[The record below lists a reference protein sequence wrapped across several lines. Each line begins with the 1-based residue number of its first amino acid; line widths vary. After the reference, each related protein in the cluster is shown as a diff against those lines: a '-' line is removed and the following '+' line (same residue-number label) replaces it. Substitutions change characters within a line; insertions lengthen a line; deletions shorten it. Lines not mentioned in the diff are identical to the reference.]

1 MSTILKAVDIKKAY
15 SIDHRQQEVLK
26 GIHLEIQKGDFTVI
40 MGSSGAGK
48 STLLYALSGMD
59 YISSGKIIFNGEEIE
74 NFSPDKM
81 AVFRRE
87 HCGFVFQQN
96 NLLDG
101 MSILDNVVAAGMLC
115 NKSKKKVLEKAAGMF
130 EKVNLSKEIQKK
142 FPGQVSGG
150 EAQRAGIVRALINDP
165 DVVFA
170 DEPTGSLDY
179 SNGQVVLDLLTA
191 IHKSGQSIIMVT
203 HDIRSAFRGNKI
215 IFVRDGLIGGICDI
229 GEYDEEDHARKEKLR
244 SFLEERGW

>member
-1 MSTILKAVDIKKAY
+1 MSNEIGEVSTNEYDSEGGRYKKAY

-87 HCGFVFQQN
+87 HCGFVFP
-96 NLLDG
+96 
-101 MSILDNVVAAGMLC
+101 A
-115 NKSKKKVLEKAAGMF
+115 K
-130 EKVNLSKEIQKK
+130 
-142 FPGQVSGG
+142 
-150 EAQRAGIVRALINDP
+150 
-165 DVVFA
+165 
-170 DEPTGSLDY
+170 
-179 SNGQVVLDLLTA
+179 
-191 IHKSGQSIIMVT
+191 
-203 HDIRSAFRGNKI
+203 
-215 IFVRDGLIGGICDI
+215 
-229 GEYDEEDHARKEKLR
+229 
-244 SFLEERGW
+244 

>member
-81 AVFRRE
+81 AVF
-87 HCGFVFQQN
+87 
-96 NLLDG
+96 
-101 MSILDNVVAAGMLC
+101 
-115 NKSKKKVLEKAAGMF
+115 
-130 EKVNLSKEIQKK
+130 
-142 FPGQVSGG
+142 G
-150 EAQRAGIVRALINDP
+150 ENT
-165 DVVFA
+165 A
-170 DEPTGSLDY
+170 DLYFS
-179 SNGQVVLDLLTA
+179 
-191 IHKSGQSIIMVT
+191 
-203 HDIRSAFRGNKI
+203 KI
-215 IFVRDGLIGGICDI
+215 ICWTV
-229 GEYDEEDHARKEKLR
+229 
-244 SFLEERGW
+244 